1 MSNVALP
8 SRHFF
13 STRPSQMFHH
23 VRSLKEVNTEHI
35 KPSLQRRNFGERV
48 LCIFLVK
55 IMAAIFDFYSSVR
68 LGRERN
74 SWIKSNMAVWVNV
87 HEFVEHVT
95 ITRPA
100 KTPASQAQLRQ
111 TITLKLSCVVNIFFE
126 RIPFVIWP
134 TVQMIYSLDL
144 KLSLK
149 KKKKKRKKNRLKRL
163 LNEWYLS

>member
-1 MSNVALP
+1 MSSVALP

-13 STRPSQMFHH
+13 ATRPSQMFHN

-55 IMAAIFDFYSSVR
+55 IMAAVFDFYSSVR

-87 HEFVEHVT
+87 HEFVELVT
-95 ITRPA
+95 ITRPD

-111 TITLKLSCVVNIFFE
+111 TITLKIACVVNIFFE

-134 TVQMIYSLDL
+134 TVQMIFPLDL

-149 KKKKKRKKNRLKRL
+149 KKKKKRKKTDLKA
-163 LNEWYLS
+163 Y

>member
-1 MSNVALP
+1 MSSVALP

-13 STRPSQMFHH
+13 ATRPSQMFHH

-35 KPSLQRRNFGERV
+35 KPSLQRQNFGERV

-55 IMAAIFDFYSSVR
+55 IMAAVFDFYSSVR

-87 HEFVEHVT
+87 HEFVELVT
-95 ITRPA
+95 ITRPD
-100 KTPASQAQLRQ
+100 KTPASQAQ
-111 TITLKLSCVVNIFFE
+111 TITLKIACVVNIFFE

-149 KKKKKRKKNRLKRL
+149 KKKKKKTDLKD
-163 LNEWYLS
+163 Y